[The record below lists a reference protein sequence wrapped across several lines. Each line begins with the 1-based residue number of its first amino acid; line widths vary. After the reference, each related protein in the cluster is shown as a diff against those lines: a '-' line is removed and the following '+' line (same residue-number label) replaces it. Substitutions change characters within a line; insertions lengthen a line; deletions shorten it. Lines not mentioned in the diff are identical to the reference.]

1 MSSSGKEGMDAQ
13 IESAVAV
20 NEQNICSAKKT
31 SKPKFNQDWFGH
43 LGQDYSSFGVSMDI
57 ISVRNNLKQPKT
69 EKTET
74 ETLALWT
81 VG

>member
-1 MSSSGKEGMDAQ
+1 MFSQKN
-13 IESAVAV
+13 IE
-20 NEQNICSAKKT
+20 AKVQPGL
-31 SKPKFNQDWFGH
+31 SH

-74 ETLALWT
+74 ETLAL
-81 VG
+81 